1 MWEFIPENAIIC
13 RNLKSDYLRKPISDR
28 EINLDVECVMNT
40 INGILA
46 ATRIYNYYSRFT
58 LISHEIL
65 FFRPLPQWLPA
76 PRPFCS
82 RRVTETIIEQLFAKG
97 EAAAAPLSPGMTA
110 GRSVLR
116 ARVSIAFAC
125 PRYCFFCCKRRPCF
139 RYACLSPFPSMYAFF
154 PFLFRFAIGTK
165 IPLLVAP
172 SSLPFVNFP
181 FPSYLLCRRPSALHH
196 HSDSAATRAPFRPQ
210 PRRAI
215 GQRRLTGPRY

>member
-46 ATRIYNYYSRFT
+46 ATRIYN
-58 LISHEIL
+58 I
-65 FFRPLPQWLPA
+65 
-76 PRPFCS
+76 
-82 RRVTETIIEQLFAKG
+82 TETIIEQLFAKG
-97 EAAAAPLSPGMTA
+97 EAAAAPQSPGMTA

-125 PRYCFFCCKRRPCF
+125 PRYCFFCHKRRPCF

-172 SSLPFVNFP
+172 ISLPFVNFP

-196 HSDSAATRAPFRPQ
+196 HSDSAATRAPLRPQ